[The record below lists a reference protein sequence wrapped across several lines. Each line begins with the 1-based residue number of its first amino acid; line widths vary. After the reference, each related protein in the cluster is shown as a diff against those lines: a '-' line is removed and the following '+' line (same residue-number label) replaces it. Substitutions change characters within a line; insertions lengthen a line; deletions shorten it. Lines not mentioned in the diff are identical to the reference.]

1 MKSDKGYTFSW
12 RSFAEVKEDWKKM
25 ETPSMSPFL
34 YYDYLAYVEHFTR
47 CFSFYRPRVACM
59 SDSNGCPLM
68 LVPLK
73 GSLNLGYYKMLG
85 DIRGCD
91 RMDALYK
98 PELSTEERVA
108 VTRAFYSAFK
118 SKAKLH
124 RLQEQSPMV
133 SEAPAELLLSLQTNT
148 YVSIAVDKDWNE
160 HFGKLHRNVRQ
171 SMRTAYNRMKRDGK
185 QFKLE
190 IFDAARPIDRIMWKK
205 IMKLYFE
212 RIFTHY
218 KQKKIRSLFG
228 RLYWHFNYFYI
239 KHDTLSLHHLANSF
253 HAVLMEGERPMAFLS
268 GMMTHDGHTITV
280 PRLAI
285 DDNYRFYS
293 PGYVLLAETLNYLG
307 TNTGVHELDL
317 SRGEEKYKFD
327 LGGIP
332 YKTTDIILS
341 KSL

>member
-47 CFSFYRPRVACM
+47 RFSFYHPRVACM
-59 SDSNGCPLM
+59 NDNNGSPLM

-91 RMDALYK
+91 RTDALYK

-212 RIFTHY
+212 RMFTHY
-218 KQKKIRSLFG
+218 KQNKIRSLFG

-239 KHDTLSLHHLANSF
+239 KHDTLSLHHLANGF

>member
-1 MKSDKGYTFSW
+1 MISNSNYSLSM
-12 RSFAEVKEDWKKM
+12 RSFRSVEADWKKM

-47 CFSFYRPRVACM
+47 YFSFYRPRVACM

-91 RMDALYK
+91 STDALYK
-98 PELSTEERVA
+98 PELSAEERAA
-108 VTRAFYSAFK
+108 VTKAFYSSFK

-124 RLQEQSPMV
+124 RLQEESFLM
-133 SEAPAELLLSLQTNT
+133 SEAPAERLLSLQTKS
-148 YVSIAVDKDWNE
+148 YVRIAVNKDWNE

-185 QFKLE
+185 EFKLE

-205 IMKLYFE
+205 IMTLYFE
-212 RIFTHY
+212 RMFTHY

-228 RLYWHFNYFYI
+228 RIFWHFDYFHI

>member
-47 CFSFYRPRVACM
+47 YFSFYRPRVACM
-59 SDSNGCPLM
+59 SDNNGCPLM

-73 GSLNLGYYKMLG
+73 GSLTLGYYKMLG

-91 RMDALYK
+91 RTDALYK
-98 PELSTEERVA
+98 PELSEEERA
-108 VTRAFYSAFK
+108 EVTKAFYSSFK

-124 RLQEQSPMV
+124 RLHEQSPMV
-133 SEAPAELLLSLQTNT
+133 SEVPAERLRSLQTKT
-148 YVSIAVDKDWNE
+148 YVHIGVNNDWNE

-171 SMRTAYNRMKRDGK
+171 SMRTAYNRMKRNGK
-185 QFKLE
+185 EFKLE
-190 IFDAARPIDRIMWKK
+190 IFDADRPIDRIMWNK

-218 KQKKIRSLFG
+218 KQNKIRSLFG
-228 RLYWHFNYFYI
+228 RFFWHFDYFHL

-253 HAVLMEGERPMAFLS
+253 HAVLMEKERPVAFLS
-268 GMMTHDGHTITV
+268 ALMTHDGHTITV

-293 PGYVLLAETLNYLG
+293 PGYVLLAETLKYLG
-307 TNTGVHELDL
+307 ANTEVHELDL
-317 SRGEEKYKFD
+317 SRGEEKYKLD
-327 LGGIP
+327 LGGIS
-332 YKTTDIILS
+332 YKTTDILLS

>member
-47 CFSFYRPRVACM
+47 RFSFYHPRVACM
-59 SDSNGCPLM
+59 NDNNGSPLM

-91 RMDALYK
+91 RTDALYK